1 MEMQAITPEKLLNK
15 GYSMRAAA
23 KAIGRSAPHVYLV
36 LTGKRISLP
45 TLEALEKLPPRVLT
59 LRRSLLESLTH

>member
-1 MEMQAITPEKLLNK
+1 
-15 GYSMRAAA
+15 MRAAA

-36 LTGKRISLP
+36 LTGKRISPP

-59 LRRSLLESLTH
+59 LRRSLIESLTH